1 LMHWWPAPW
10 PAARRVSCKSRLLH
24 RKIRVEKTMIR
35 TTTTISNRLGLH
47 ARASA
52 KLTKLAGSFPCEV
65 WMYRGDRR
73 VNAKSIMGVMMLA
86 AGMGINVDVETDGT
100 REQEAMDA
108 LLALINDKFG
118 EGE

>member
-1 LMHWWPAPW
+1 
-10 PAARRVSCKSRLLH
+10 
-24 RKIRVEKTMIR
+24 MIT
-35 TTTTISNRLGLH
+35 TTTTISNKLGLH

-65 WMYRGDRR
+65 WIAKGERR

-86 AGMGINVDVETDGT
+86 AGVGSEVVLDTEGD

-108 LLALINDKFG
+108 MLALIADKFG

>member
-1 LMHWWPAPW
+1 M
-10 PAARRVSCKSRLLH
+10 
-24 RKIRVEKTMIR
+24 IKTS
-35 TTTTISNRLGLH
+35 TTISNKLGLH

-65 WMYRGDRR
+65 WITRGERR

-86 AGMGINVDVETDGT
+86 AGLGSTVEVETNGAD
-100 REQEAMDA
+100 EQAAMDA
-108 LLALINDKFG
+108 LLALMADKFG

>member
-1 LMHWWPAPW
+1 MI
-10 PAARRVSCKSRLLH
+10 K
-24 RKIRVEKTMIR
+24 IR
-35 TTTTISNRLGLH
+35 TTINNKLGLH

-52 KLTKLAGSFPCEV
+52 KLSKLAGSFPCEV
-65 WMYRGDRR
+65 YMGRGERR
-73 VNAKSIMGVMMLA
+73 INAKSIMGVMMLA
-86 AGMGINVDVETDGT
+86 AGMGSEVELETSGE

>member
-1 LMHWWPAPW
+1 
-10 PAARRVSCKSRLLH
+10 
-24 RKIRVEKTMIR
+24 MIKKN
-35 TTTTISNRLGLH
+35 TTISNKLGLH

-52 KLTKLAGSFPCEV
+52 KLTKLAGSYPCEV
-65 WMYRGDRR
+65 WLSRGERR

-86 AGMGINVDVETDGT
+86 AGIGTEVTVETNGDK
-100 REQEAMDA
+100 EQEAMDA